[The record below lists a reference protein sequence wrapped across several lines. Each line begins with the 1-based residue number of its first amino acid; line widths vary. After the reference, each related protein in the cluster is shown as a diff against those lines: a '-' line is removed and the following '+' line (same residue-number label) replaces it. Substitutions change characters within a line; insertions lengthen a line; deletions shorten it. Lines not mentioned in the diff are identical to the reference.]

1 MKCFIMII
9 PAICGKGPSTVV
21 WKVFHVK
28 SDRETTKKKL
38 IKKIEYENH
47 LLDLRDEEI
56 KTFS

>member
-1 MKCFIMII
+1 M
-9 PAICGKGPSTVV
+9 
-21 WKVFHVK
+21 K